1 MLRKYN
7 VCLNDNTK
15 SFDVMLPEQRQFDVF
30 LQGSYVQREFD
41 VFLQGSQV
49 HGNIFI
55 SALPSLYSAQ
65 GQSKVVLDANANI
78 EKSIC
83 VAVKDT
89 LHICS
94 HLSDIYVESSL
105 HLLSGLVVASEAC
118 LLAIVDVGQLHSG
131 TTPQANLVFLSA
143 NVCVQAYSKLNI
155 QTMCDAST
163 VILRRVHELSDI
175 YIDDMDSQSLRDV
188 DYTVI

>member
-55 SALPSLYSAQ
+55 SALPSLHNISGHA
-65 GQSKVVLDANANI
+65 KIVLDANTNI

-83 VAVKDT
+83 FAIENAI
-89 LHICS
+89 HICS
-94 HLSDIYVESSL
+94 YLSNIQVESPVQILSDFAM
-105 HLLSGLVVASEAC
+105 ASEATI
-118 LLAIVDVGQLHSG
+118 LVIADIGQIHAG
-131 TTPQANLVFLSA
+131 TVLQTSQPLLSA
-143 NVCVQAYSKLNI
+143 DVHIQAYNEFNTQI
-155 QTMCDAST
+155 VCDASIVT
-163 VILRRVHELSDI
+163 LRKVYELRDV
-175 YIDDMDSQSLRDV
+175 YIDDMDMQSLRDI
-188 DYTVI
+188 DYITV